1 MNSGIKNMNLLS
13 AESVKTVIYI
23 ATVIISIMLFYGAID
38 KRVVVLETKNANK
51 ISRDELYEKLDNLKN
66 DINLKIETEI
76 KMLKEEM
83 KNVSK

>member
-13 AESVKTVIYI
+13 TESVKSLIYI

-38 KRVVVLETKNANK
+38 KRVVVLETKNDNK

-66 DINLKIETEI
+66 DINSKIETEI

-83 KNVSK
+83 KNGSK